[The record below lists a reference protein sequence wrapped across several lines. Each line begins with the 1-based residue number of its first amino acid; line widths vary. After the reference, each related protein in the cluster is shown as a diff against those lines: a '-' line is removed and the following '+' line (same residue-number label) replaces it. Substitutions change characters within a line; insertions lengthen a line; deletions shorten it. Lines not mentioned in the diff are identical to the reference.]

1 MILDD
6 IGFKKVEKYL
16 EELEKSAYIS
26 KMGDGYNITEKGS
39 EMLKHKK

>member
-1 MILDD
+1 M
-6 IGFKKVEKYL
+6 
-16 EELEKSAYIS
+16 S